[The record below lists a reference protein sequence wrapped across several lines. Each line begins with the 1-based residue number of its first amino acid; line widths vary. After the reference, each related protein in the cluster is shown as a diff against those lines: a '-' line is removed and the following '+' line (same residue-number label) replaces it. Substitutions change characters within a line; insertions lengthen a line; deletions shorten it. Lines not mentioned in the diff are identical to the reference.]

1 MSQKIIKVIIMILL
15 PIIIFVP
22 LWKLNEQ
29 GYFELKEIKFENAY
43 WDRQD
48 FYLDSLKQ
56 HLNAQLENF
65 KGKSLFQIDLS
76 EVVKIISNEKWI
88 RNFEV
93 QREWP
98 NSLKVKINKF
108 DIVMLY
114 WDENNDV
121 FPIFENN
128 EMLDKINKN
137 QIPDRVH
144 LYDRKVALQKDLRKK
159 TIDLIQRLPEKGPL
173 NQNEIAE
180 VGYNKK
186 TGFWLQLIKN
196 DLLIQMGE
204 DKIEIKSERVSNV
217 MEYLESKRIDA
228 RVIDANLSQKVLVRL
243 RKGP

>member
-1 MSQKIIKVIIMILL
+1 MIFL
-15 PIIIFVP
+15 PIVFLVP

-29 GYFELKEIKFENAY
+29 GFFELKEIKYENAY
-43 WDRQD
+43 WDHQD
-48 FYLDSLKQ
+48 YYLDSLKKN
-56 HLNAQLENF
+56 LNSQLEKF
-65 KGKSLFQIDLS
+65 KGKSLLQIDLS
-76 EVVKIISNEKWI
+76 EVVKIIANEKWI

-98 NSLKVKINKF
+98 NTLKIKINKF

-128 EMLDKINKN
+128 EMLDKIHKN

-186 TGFWLQLIKN
+186 TGFWLQLIKK

-217 MEYLESKRIDA
+217 MEYLESKQIDA